1 MPGKYPNGIVFRIT
15 NHPVRGWEASF
26 SLTEEEAQKLSRVDQ
41 DELKVSSTAK
51 LGGFFSDAAELP
63 LDEERMRRLF
73 EELVSSGPPVVDVA
87 TSRAATPPPKKWSEN
102 LHIAYDII
110 LQSNSDLWDGL
121 TDEEAGEI
129 FARRKQ
135 RSLIG
140 IGNSWRPARRGLVR
154 LGLVRDSGR
163 TRALRSTNEG
173 KVWVVTDSTWTIP
186 EIGSDLKTDEEE

>member
-15 NHPVRGWEASF
+15 NQPVRGWEASF
-26 SLTEEEAQKLSRVDQ
+26 SLSEEEAQKLSRVDQ
-41 DELKVSSTAK
+41 DALKVSSTAK
-51 LGGFFSDAAELP
+51 LGGFFSDAQKLP
-63 LDEERMRRLF
+63 LDEERMQRLF
-73 EELVSSGPPVVDVA
+73 EELVSRGPAVVNVA

-102 LHIAYDII
+102 LNIAYDII
-110 LQSNSDLWDGL
+110 LQSEDGL

-135 RSLIG
+135 RTLIG

-163 TRALRSTNEG
+163 TRALHSTNNG